1 MIDQELIK
9 STIRTIP
16 DYPKSGILFRDITTL
31 LQNGRAF
38 NAVVEDVV
46 EHWRNREIEKVV
58 CLEARGFIFGGA
70 IASSLKAGFIP
81 VRKAGK
87 LPHQT
92 IGASYQLEYGVDRL
106 EIHSDAIKAGD
117 RVLIID
123 DLIATGGT
131 ADTAI
136 KLVRELDGNIIGMSA
151 IIDLPDLGGST
162 KIRNNGVEIYTL
174 VDFPGH

>member
-1 MIDQELIK
+1 MIDKELIK

-16 DYPKSGILFRDITTL
+16 DYPKKGILFRDITTL

-38 NAVVEDVV
+38 NAVVE
-46 EHWRNREIEKVV
+46 EIAEYWRSQSIEKVV

-70 IASSLKAGFIP
+70 VASVLRAGFVP
-81 VRKAGK
+81 VRKTGK
-87 LPHQT
+87 LPHNV
-92 IGASYQLEYGVDRL
+92 IGTYYQLEYGADKL
-106 EIHSDAIKAGD
+106 EIHSDSISAGD

-131 ADTAI
+131 AEAAI

-151 IIDLPDLGGST
+151 VIDLPDLGGSS
-162 KIRNNGVEIYTL
+162 KIRNCGIEVHTL

>member
-1 MIDQELIK
+1 MIDQDLIK
-9 STIRTIP
+9 SAIRTVP
-16 DYPKSGILFRDITTL
+16 NYPKNGILFRDITTL

-38 NAVVEDVV
+38 NAVVEDIV
-46 EHWRNREIEKVV
+46 EHWRSREIEKVV

-70 IASSLKAGFIP
+70 VASSLKAGFVP

-87 LPHQT
+87 LPYNT
-92 IGASYQLEYGVDRL
+92 IGTFYQLEYGVDKL

-131 ADTAI
+131 ADAAI

-151 IIDLPDLGGST
+151 VIDLPDLGGST
-162 KIRNNGVEIYTL
+162 KIKNTGIDVYTL